1 MPRVGRGAHGSQS
14 VRPARRPIPLKM
26 PGPEQRVLTTAPQ
39 GKTRFEWTMERKVAV
54 LTEVA
59 AAGEAAFKTFKDGV
73 AADGDARTQKEVW
86 THESDGI
93 LSLAKKHY
101 SLHGT
106 TFPAYGSVIASV
118 KGWVQVGRTPSP
130 FPSPYPPH
138 RTA

>member
-1 MPRVGRGAHGSQS
+1 
-14 VRPARRPIPLKM
+14 
-26 PGPEQRVLTTAPQ
+26 
-39 GKTRFEWTMERKVAV
+39 MERKVAV

-101 SLHGT
+101 SLHGAT
-106 TFPAYGSVIASV
+106 WGEGHWFQLHEHVRMLEFEVI
-118 KGWVQVGRTPSP
+118 P
-130 FPSPYPPH
+130 
-138 RTA
+138 